1 MNLEDIILGELSLS
15 QKDKYWMVPFTCG
28 TWSSQLHRDKKQTGD
43 CQKQERV
50 ENWELFN
57 GYEVSVLQE
66 KSFGDC
72 LHNKVDV
79 HNNIE
84 LFTQIVQMVN
94 FILCVFQYKKKI

>member
-1 MNLEDIILGELSLS
+1 M
-15 QKDKYWMVPFTCG
+15 
-28 TWSSQLHRDKKQTGD
+28 
-43 CQKQERV
+43 

-84 LFTQIVQMVN
+84 LFT
-94 FILCVFQYKKKI
+94 